1 MVNHMFF
8 TKISKN
14 VNNINMIK
22 IYMNLKAKRLLLAI
36 VVGVITLTL
45 ILLWAILDKNI
56 SIDDLTP
63 FWILVLFVFYCLW
76 IFLLY
81 ITLGVRKSKEYLQ
94 KIVKWDSPKVV
105 VLMLILVWVVFGVL
119 YYIRPYLWIFIYGI
133 CSSLAILS
141 AVYMRN
147 VYRKQIDLKP

>member
-1 MVNHMFF
+1 MLSLIFATPAQF
-8 TKISKN
+8 GPQI
-14 VNNINMIK
+14 
-22 IYMNLKAKRLLLAI
+22 
-36 VVGVITLTL
+36 L
-45 ILLWAILDKNI
+45 ILAFLAKLVI
-56 SIDDLTP
+56 SSSRRFPLSSASLKPALITIDDLTP